1 MHSIVL
7 VDDLDISLSDVFGDP
22 VMTTSGQPLAL
33 LRNCLRIMGPGT
45 HVHRQL
51 DSFHLSILS
60 HRSGMSEMH

>member
-33 LRNCLRIMGPGT
+33 LRNCLRWVQAHMCTVNLIA
-45 HVHRQL
+45 
-51 DSFHLSILS
+51 FI
-60 HRSGMSEMH
+60 